1 MDKKTK
7 LTRTQI
13 KGQVRMIADAAESL
27 LSFSDETL
35 QKAFGVS
42 KQEAQRNIVA
52 LLRQLMEEI

>member
-13 KGQVRMIADAAESL
+13 KGQVRMIADAAEGL

-35 QKAFGVS
+35 QKAFGVT

>member
-35 QKAFGVS
+35 QRGFGVT
-42 KQEAQRNIVA
+42 KEEVQRNIVA
-52 LLRQLMEEI
+52 LLQGLTEEI

>member
-1 MDKKTK
+1 MGKKTK

-27 LSFSDETL
+27 LSFSDEML
-35 QKAFGVS
+35 QRTFGVT

-52 LLRQLMEEI
+52 LLRQLIEEI

>member
-1 MDKKTK
+1 
-7 LTRTQI
+7 
-13 KGQVRMIADAAESL
+13 MIADAAEGL

-35 QKAFGVS
+35 QKAFGVT

>member
-35 QKAFGVS
+35 QKAFGVT

>member
-35 QKAFGVS
+35 QRGFGVT
-42 KQEAQRNIVA
+42 KEEVQRNIVA
-52 LLRQLMEEI
+52 LLRGLTEEI

>member
-27 LSFSDETL
+27 LSFSDETV
-35 QKAFGVS
+35 QKAFGVT

>member
-13 KGQVRMIADAAESL
+13 KGQVRMIADAAEGL

-35 QKAFGVS
+35 QRGFGVT
-42 KQEAQRNIVA
+42 KEEVQRNIVA
-52 LLRQLMEEI
+52 LLQGLTEEI

>member
-27 LSFSDETL
+27 LSFTDETL
-35 QKAFGVS
+35 QKAFGVT

-52 LLRQLMEEI
+52 LHRQLMEEI